1 MRKISLIV
9 SLILFSLI
17 TFISCQSTEP
27 VESQSPAEPEV
38 PANPKTIQD
47 LILARRYDE
56 VKESLQF
63 QRDIDAVDANG
74 NTVLHAAAK
83 VNSQELVQLFISMG
97 ASTELKN
104 NESDTALH
112 VAVKNDSIAAA
123 QILSEVNN
131 DIFAMDAYGKTAL
144 ELGIAKDN
152 KFFDAMITTKTGE
165 LKDTRGRN
173 IIHYFVMEKNIAAI
187 EYAARKKIPLS
198 VPDTSGKTPLALAL
212 ENNQDAQSIRIA
224 ASLLLNGAKPEG
236 GRYAY
241 FENATLLRNPTLRLE
256 DGQTPL
262 HLSSIQNHVGITAYL
277 LNQKANISAQ
287 DIAGATP
294 LHEAIRYGNVENAR
308 LLLDAGAKVNAQ
320 DNLGKSPILLIMP
333 KKNQAEIYNLLLEY
347 KANIYLKDLYGDS
360 VLHVATMNGADDT
373 TLKQLILAG
382 ADINER
388 NKEGIT
394 PLALAVDHRRTAII
408 QFYIDAG
415 ADIHAEDNMGETPL
429 TRSLKAGPEMSKKVL
444 ISSNIHSRDSYGN
457 TAYHLAILTAEPSLI
472 LEEETKSDKPIAD
485 ALTMTLEHIYTL
497 NKEVNSQ
504 NRNGDTPL
512 SLAVQRNI
520 QRAGEFLLNCGADI
534 FATNNNDYSPL
545 RFVLESNNSSSNWL
559 LNSKVIQATDGSG
572 NTPIHYAA
580 EWELISSINLLS
592 EKGADTNARNANGET
607 PIYYGVR
614 MDSPTVIEALV
625 AKGAQFNIRDNLG
638 NTPIHACIRWDSIN
652 ALKKLFMLGA
662 NLNAQNI
669 AGKSPLAEASR
680 TGKTQMAILLIEHGA
695 NINAS
700 DETGKTILMDAIQ
713 SGNREL
719 VSLLLNKGASPLI
732 QEMNGRNAFHEAAIL
747 GDTQILRLIR
757 MAGGDPLSRDKDGN
771 TPLSL
776 VFNKG
781 GTAINEVLGTNLNLS
796 DSYGNSP
803 IHVAVTSGVQPATMD
818 MLLAK
823 KYPVNRRNSSGSTPI
838 TLAVAQ
844 GNLPLAAILL
854 QYGADPFIADNT
866 GDCAVSLALKGN
878 QEILDQLV
886 KQAKTKTDIS
896 GEGILHYAA
905 RLSDAETVRRLL
917 SMGLSKNQKSL
928 AGERPYDIA
937 IRWQRPDI
945 AALLH

>member
-1 MRKISLIV
+1 MRKISLLLSV
-9 SLILFSLI
+9 ILFSLVL
-17 TFISCQSTEP
+17 FFSCTSTEP
-27 VESQSPAEPEV
+27 VDSQPMAEPPED
-38 PANPKTIQD
+38 PKTVQD
-47 LILARRYDE
+47 LILAGKYDE
-56 VKESLQF
+56 VKDSLQF
-63 QRDIDAVDANG
+63 QRDIDAVDEKG

-83 VNSQELVQLFISMG
+83 VNNEELVRLFISMG

-112 VAVKNDSIAAA
+112 VAVKNDSVAAA
-123 QILSEVNN
+123 QILSAVDS

-144 ELGIAKDN
+144 ELGMAKGTQ
-152 KFFDAMITTKTGE
+152 FFDAMITTRTGE
-165 LKDTRGRN
+165 LQDTRGRT
-173 IIHYFVMEKNIAAI
+173 IIHYFVMDKNLDAL
-187 EYAARKKIPLS
+187 EYAVRKRIPLS
-198 VPDTSGKTPLALAL
+198 VADNNGKTPLAWAL
-212 ENNQDAQSIRIA
+212 ENHQDAQSIRIA

-236 GRYAY
+236 GKYAY
-241 FENATLLRNPTLRLE
+241 FENSTVLRNPSLRLE

-262 HLSSIQNHVGITAYL
+262 HLSSIQNHLGITAYL
-277 LNQKANISAQ
+277 LEQGANTSAQ
-287 DIAGATP
+287 DISGATP
-294 LHEAIRYGNVENAR
+294 LHESIRYGNVDNAR

-333 KKNQAEIYNLLLEY
+333 QKNQAEIYSLLLSY
-347 KANIYLKDLYGDS
+347 RANVYMKDLYGDS

-373 TLKQLILAG
+373 TLNQLILAG

-408 QFYIDAG
+408 QFYIGAG

-429 TRSLKAGPEMSKKVL
+429 TRSLKAGLEMSRKVL
-444 ISSNIHSRDSYGN
+444 IPSNIHSRDSYGN

-485 ALTMTLEHIYTL
+485 NLTMTLEYIYTM

-520 QRAGEFLLNCGADI
+520 QRAGEFLLNHGADI
-534 FATNNNDYSPL
+534 FATNNVDYSPL
-545 RFVLESNNSSSNWL
+545 RFVLESSNSSSNWL

-572 NTPIHYAA
+572 NTAIHYAA
-580 EWELISSINLLS
+580 EWKLLSAISLLS

-614 MDSPTVIEALV
+614 MDSPAVIEALV

-652 ALKKLFMLGA
+652 ALKKLFVLGA

-669 AGKSPLAEASR
+669 AGKSPLAEAAR
-680 TGKTQMAILLIEHGA
+680 TGKTQLATLLMDHGA

-700 DETGKTILMDAIQ
+700 DETGKTVLMDAIQ
-713 SGNREL
+713 SGNIEL
-719 VSLLLNKGASPLI
+719 VSLLLNKGASPIL
-732 QEMNGRNAFHEAAIL
+732 QEMNGQNAFHQAAIL
-747 GDTQILRLIR
+747 GDPQVLRLVR

-781 GTAINEVLGTNLNLS
+781 EAAINEVLGSNLNLS

-803 IHVAVTSGVQPATMD
+803 IHVAVNSGVQPAILD

-823 KYPVNRRNSSGSTPI
+823 SYPVNRRNSSGSTPI
-838 TLAVAQ
+838 TLAVSK
-844 GNLPLAAILL
+844 GNLPLASILL
-854 QYGADPFIADNT
+854 QYGADPFISDNT
-866 GDCAVSLALKGN
+866 GECAVSLALKGN

-886 KQAKTKTDIS
+886 KQARTKTDIS

-905 RLSDAETVRRLL
+905 RLSDAETIKRLL

-937 IRWQRPDI
+937 IRWHRPDI
-945 AALLH
+945 ASLLH

>member
-1 MRKISLIV
+1 MRKISLV
-9 SLILFSLI
+9 LSLILFSLVL
-17 TFISCQSTEP
+17 FISCESTEP
-27 VESQSPAEPEV
+27 VESQTPVEPPAEP
-38 PANPKTIQD
+38 KTVQD
-47 LILARRYDE
+47 LILAGKYDE
-56 VKESLQF
+56 VKDSLQF
-63 QRDIDAVDANG
+63 QRDINTVDENG

-83 VNSQELVQLFISMG
+83 VNHEELVKLFISMG

-104 NESDTALH
+104 NDSDTALH

-123 QILSEVNN
+123 QILSAVDS

-144 ELGIAKDN
+144 ELGMEKGTQ
-152 KFFDAMITTKTGE
+152 FFDAMITTRTGE
-165 LKDTRGRN
+165 LQDTRGRT
-173 IIHYFVMEKNIAAI
+173 IIHYFVMDKNLSAL
-187 EYAARKKIPLS
+187 EYAARKRIPLS
-198 VPDTSGKTPLALAL
+198 VPDNEGKTPLARAL
-212 ENNQDAQSIRIA
+212 ENHQDPQSIRIA
-224 ASLLLNGAKPEG
+224 ATLLLNGAKPEG
-236 GRYAY
+236 GIYSY

-262 HLSSIQNHVGITAYL
+262 HLSSIQNHMGITSYL
-277 LNQKANISAQ
+277 LEQGANISAQ
-287 DIAGATP
+287 DISGSTP
-294 LHEAIRYGNVENAR
+294 LHESIRYGHVENAR

-333 KKNQAEIYNLLLEY
+333 QKNQAEIYSLLLSY
-347 KANIYLKDLYGDS
+347 RANVYMKDLYGDS
-360 VLHVATMNGADDT
+360 VLHVATMNGADDK
-373 TLKQLILAG
+373 TLNQLILAG

-408 QFYIDAG
+408 QFYIGAG

-444 ISSNIHSRDSYGN
+444 IASNIHSRDSYGN
-457 TAYHLAILTAEPSLI
+457 TAYHLAILTAEPSFI

-485 ALTMTLEHIYTL
+485 DLTMTLEYIYTL
-497 NKEVNSQ
+497 NKEINSQ

-520 QRAGEFLLNCGADI
+520 QRAGEFLLNRDADI

-545 RFVLESNNSSSNWL
+545 RYVLESSNSSSNWL

-580 EWELISSINLLS
+580 EWELVSAINLLS

-607 PIYYGVR
+607 PIYNGVKI
-614 MDSPTVIEALV
+614 DSPAVIEALV

-638 NTPIHACIRWDSIN
+638 NTPIHACIRWDSLN
-652 ALKKLFMLGA
+652 ALKKLFVLGA

-669 AGKSPLAEASR
+669 AGKSPLAEAAR
-680 TGKTQMAILLIEHGA
+680 TGKTQLATLLIDHGA

-700 DETGKTILMDAIQ
+700 DETGKTVLMDAIQ
-713 SGNREL
+713 SGNTEL
-719 VSLLLNKGASPLI
+719 IALLLNKGASPLL

-747 GDTQILRLIR
+747 GDPQVLRLVR

-781 GTAINEVLGTNLNLS
+781 ESAINEVLGANLNLS

-803 IHVAVTSGVQPATMD
+803 IHVAVNSGVQPAIMD
-818 MLLAK
+818 VLLAK

-838 TLAVAQ
+838 TLAAAQ

-854 QYGADPFIADNT
+854 QYGADPFISDNT
-866 GDCAVSLALKGN
+866 GECAVSLALKGN

-905 RLSDAETVRRLL
+905 RLSDGETIKRLL

-937 IRWQRPDI
+937 VRWQRPDI